1 MIYVLS
7 NSNKT
12 LATIES
18 SANSNMSDVFG
29 IRKIYE
35 TKPGGFEWY
44 MNMDDPEEDSP
55 LYNYDDMQENND
67 NSYNIGDRSRMS
79 VYSEDG
85 VGYEEGSMKTYDFSE
100 LSSRGYWYKPS
111 DWKNVEV
118 TGEYFYKEGDG
129 PWITHYVRSEDHSKL
144 HDGCGGSSCK
154 NKIYFYGTSNFNK
167 EQAHPT
173 SWESSHILH
182 NQDLKSNWF
191 RFKTTIYNH
200 PNGSVSWKLVGS
212 K

>member
-1 MIYVLS
+1 MRQNILSFFFLFATIGFLMMYVLS

-18 SANSNMSDVFG
+18 SANSSMSDVFG

-44 MNMDDPEEDSP
+44 MNMDDPEEDP
-55 LYNYDDMQENND
+55 HLYNYDDMQENND

-100 LSSRGYWYKPS
+100 LSSRGYWYKQ
-111 DWKNVEV
+111 V
-118 TGEYFYKEGDG
+118 TGKM
-129 PWITHYVRSEDHSKL
+129 SKL
-144 HDGCGGSSCK
+144 QGNIFTK
-154 NKIYFYGTSNFNK
+154 K
-167 EQAHPT
+167 EMVL
-173 SWESSHILH
+173 E
-182 NQDLKSNWF
+182 
-191 RFKTTIYNH
+191 
-200 PNGSVSWKLVGS
+200 
-212 K
+212 